1 MNKKAL
7 LISVVDI
14 NDRRYKSG
22 FIDIS
27 NTYYEITLERAGVYC
42 QSLKKRLKTPMKILS
57 KPLKL
62 NMNRMMIM

>member
-1 MNKKAL
+1 MNKKAS

-42 QSLKKRLKTPMKILS
+42 QSLKKRLITGRFLEGDKVCW
-57 KPLKL
+57 PLVKL
-62 NMNRMMIM
+62 V

>member
-27 NTYYEITLERAGVYC
+27 NTYYEKTLERAGVYC
-42 QSLKKRLKTPMKILS
+42 QSLKKRLIKG
-57 KPLKL
+57 
-62 NMNRMMIM
+62 R